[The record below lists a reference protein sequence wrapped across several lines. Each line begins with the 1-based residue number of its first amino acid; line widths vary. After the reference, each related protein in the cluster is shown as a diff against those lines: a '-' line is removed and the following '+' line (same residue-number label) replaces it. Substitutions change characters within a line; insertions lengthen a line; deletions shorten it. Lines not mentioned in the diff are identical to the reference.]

1 MCPTDMQPYI
11 DAHEVEMDEKD
22 FYIHSASAVYG
33 TDVIGYTLDHIL
45 NGNKAK
51 SKVEKLSIRQKIQEQ
66 KEKNRPLTQDEIVEA
81 TKEYFRR
88 RKIDKMNFDLAQ
100 IEKKRSEE

>member
-1 MCPTDMQPYI
+1 
-11 DAHEVEMDEKD
+11 MDEKD
-22 FYIHSASAVYG
+22 FYVHTASVAYG
-33 TDVIGYTLDHIL
+33 IDILGYTLDHIL

-51 SKVEKLSIRQKIQEQ
+51 SKVEKLSIRQRVQEKQ
-66 KEKNRPLTQDEIVEA
+66 ETLKPLTQDEIIEA

-100 IEKKRSEE
+100 IEKKRLEG